1 MTVSFVIPP
10 TKNTFLCMVS
20 QHALS
25 PPWKR
30 AIHFPR
36 HHKTFSR
43 CTYSRTRLKLH
54 LRISGTQ
61 LELPLLISELNKRG
75 KRILSTATQDHTL
88 KNHCVSKK
96 KNRTCSLP
104 SQVSAAHKWG
114 CIWKYTRGQSL
125 RRSEIQRSAMDFCDC
140 WGKQGPASGLCLY
153 VQLVIRKHHT

>member
-88 KNHCVSKK
+88 KNHSVSKK
-96 KNRTCSLP
+96 KIELAPYLPRFLLLTSGVASENTHVVSLLGGLRFNGLP
-104 SQVSAAHKWG
+104 WTSATVEVSRAQPLA
-114 CIWKYTRGQSL
+114 
-125 RRSEIQRSAMDFCDC
+125 SACM
-140 WGKQGPASGLCLY
+140 Y
-153 VQLVIRKHHT
+153 N